1 MWAYFAQKWKKRTH
15 ISLSPRVP
23 GIHNDWS
30 LHPYIF
36 STILEIPISI
46 PHFVYSG
53 NNYAHLENTALN
65 DEKKKQTHALP
76 IWHKRKT
83 DVDPQKACLQVQI
96 EEFLWLMQVSTDN
109 HMKMQNTSWDIQMFG
124 KTMQMICTWCNF
136 FSVMGLRS
144 WSIGKKVM

>member
-1 MWAYFAQKWKKRTH
+1 MVSGRYLLKKNYRTGWIKQGSHQCTCEHILHKNEKKRTH

-30 LHPYIF
+30 LNPYIF

-65 DEKKKQTHALP
+65 DEKKKKQTHALP

-96 EEFLWLMQVSTDN
+96 AWRIFMVNASFHW
-109 HMKMQNTSWDIQMFG
+109 
-124 KTMQMICTWCNF
+124 
-136 FSVMGLRS
+136 
-144 WSIGKKVM
+144 